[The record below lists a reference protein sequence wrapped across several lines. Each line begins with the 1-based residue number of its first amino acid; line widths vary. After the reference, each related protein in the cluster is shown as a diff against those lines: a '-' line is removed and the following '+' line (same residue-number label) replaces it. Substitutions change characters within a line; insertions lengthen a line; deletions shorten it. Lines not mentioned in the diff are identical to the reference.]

1 MISKVKIE
9 PLSSQLAFYSRRK
22 KEGCYFWI
30 SMGGL
35 QTMVADWDSD
45 FHTKANIVGEAS
57 AVMER
62 YEGNFFLR

>member
-1 MISKVKIE
+1 
-9 PLSSQLAFYSRRK
+9 
-22 KEGCYFWI
+22 
-30 SMGGL
+30 
-35 QTMVADWDSD
+35 MVADWDSD